1 MNYSIPSASSLQ
13 RHQAS
18 RIQSKIDTFNIVL
31 NKCIQKISY
40 TNKNS
45 EHSFIIFEVP
55 KILIGY
61 PLYDKNSC
69 IIYIIENLVKEK
81 YKVDFIEPCYLYID
95 WGISITHNI
104 SVREKIKRELSGKFP
119 NTSFDVI
126 YEDELPTKKKKKI
139 KNKK

>member
-1 MNYSIPSASSLQ
+1 MNAMIPSASSLQ
-13 RHQAS
+13 RRQAY

-31 NKCIQKISY
+31 NKCIQKINY

-45 EHSFIIFEVP
+45 EQTFIIFEVP

-95 WGISITHNI
+95 WGVSITHNI
-104 SVREKIKRELSGKFP
+104 SVKEKIKREFSKQFP
-119 NTSFDVI
+119 NTAFDII
-126 YEDELPTKKKKKI
+126 YEDELPIKK
-139 KNKK
+139 KNKKNKK